1 MQPTR
6 RTMAAEELAVR
17 LPCGHIY
24 TRSELLAYASAT
36 CGRDRDDSARPDD
49 CGEGTSQTSCESAR
63 VTTRKLSH
71 GLSRY
76 TSAFATSAAIVAP
89 PTIAFV
95 IMGSATL
102 AMLSA

>member
-1 MQPTR
+1 
-6 RTMAAEELAVR
+6 MATEEVAIR
-17 LPCGHIY
+17 LPCGHMY
-24 TRSELLAYASAT
+24 TRSELLAYISAS
-36 CGRDRDDSARPDD
+36 CGPDRDDSTRTGD
-49 CGEGTSQTSCESAR
+49 CGESTSQTSRESAR
-63 VTTRKLSH
+63 VTTRKLAH

-76 TSAFATSAAIVAP
+76 ISAFATSATIVAP